1 MNKTS
6 KLIIKYVCLAA
17 GIYIMTLGGTLA
29 MTGAIGVCPLDAA
42 VITGANIT
50 GISIGSFNIIVNLV
64 FFFAQIIILK
74 KEYQPLQLLQFPIS
88 FLFGWFVDF
97 NLKFIWAAAA
107 SDSYIVSI
115 LFVIIGMAVEA
126 IGINLVLQADVVMT
140 PVDGFYYVLSQKL
153 GKSIGTMRL
162 ALDGVLLVLN
172 TAAIL
177 TVSHVWTIRE
187 GTLISFFVLGP
198 CIDLFRRPV
207 AGLMSKLDND
217 LKK

>member
-6 KLIIKYVCLAA
+6 KLIIRYGCLAA

-42 VITGANIT
+42 VITGANVT
-50 GISIGSFNIIVNLV
+50 GISIGSFNIIINLV
-64 FFFAQIIILK
+64 FFFAQIIILQK
-74 KEYQPLQLLQFPIS
+74 AYQPLQLLQFPIS

-97 NLKFIWAAAA
+97 NLKYIWAEAA
-107 SDSYIVSI
+107 SDSYAANI
-115 LFVIIGMAVEA
+115 LFVIVGMAVEA

-153 GKSIGTMRL
+153 GKSIGSMRL
-162 ALDGVLLVLN
+162 ALDGVLLALN
-172 TAAIL
+172 MVVIF

-187 GTLISFFVLGP
+187 GTVIAFLVLGP
-198 CIDLFRRPV
+198 CIDIFRKPV
-207 AGLMSKLDND
+207 ARIMSKLV
-217 LKK
+217 

>member
-6 KLIIKYVCLAA
+6 KLIIRYGCLAA

-42 VITGANIT
+42 VITGANVT
-50 GISIGSFNIIVNLV
+50 GISIGSFNIIINLV
-64 FFFAQIIILK
+64 FFFAQIIILQK
-74 KEYQPLQLLQFPIS
+74 AYQPLQLLQFPIS

-97 NLKFIWAAAA
+97 NLKYIWAEAA
-107 SDSYIVSI
+107 SDSYAANI
-115 LFVIIGMAVEA
+115 LFVIVGMAVEA

-153 GKSIGTMRL
+153 GKSIGSMRL
-162 ALDGVLLVLN
+162 ALDGVLLTLN
-172 TAAIL
+172 MVVIF

-187 GTLISFFVLGP
+187 GTVIAFLVLGP
-198 CIDLFRRPV
+198 CIDIFRKPV
-207 AGLMSKLDND
+207 ARIMSKLA
-217 LKK
+217 

>member
-6 KLIIKYVCLAA
+6 KLIIRYGCLAA

-42 VITGANIT
+42 VITGANVT
-50 GISIGSFNIIVNLV
+50 GISIGSFNIIINLV
-64 FFFAQIIILK
+64 FFFAQIIILQK
-74 KEYQPLQLLQFPIS
+74 AYQPLQLLQFPIS

-97 NLKFIWAAAA
+97 NLKYIWAEAA
-107 SDSYIVSI
+107 SDSYAANI
-115 LFVIIGMAVEA
+115 LFVIVGMAVEA

-153 GKSIGTMRL
+153 GKSIGSMRL
-162 ALDGVLLVLN
+162 ALDGVLLTLN
-172 TAAIL
+172 MVVIF

-187 GTLISFFVLGP
+187 GTVIAFLVLGP
-198 CIDLFRRPV
+198 CIDIFRKPV
-207 AGLMSKLDND
+207 ARIMSKLV
-217 LKK
+217 